1 MRRGANCH
9 GEHGGLS
16 ADKHK
21 KGRDNMACKCGKCK
35 CDTGFIAPFE
45 ALEELSDGL
54 GAKNDVVAI
63 AWEREDGKVYRYD
76 FEVPKR
82 MDPKA
87 AKYASYI
94 AERIAKFIVW
104 SAGGWKLYLA
114 GPDAVVQP
122 VAKAYTKKG
131 SRAFDYDFFTSIYG
145 RPVEAVVV
153 PYKKMPEFNEKT
165 SVVKTV
171 ADGCRIGFDLGASD
185 FKISALNKGEVVF
198 SKEFPWD
205 PRNNPDPEYHYSML
219 TAGLKEAAAA
229 LPRVD
234 AIGGSTAGTLV
245 GQKMGIASLFRAVK
259 EQNPSKFETA
269 QNMFFRIEKDWGV
282 PFAIYNDGDVTAL
295 AGMITM
301 NKKGI
306 LGVAMGSSEA
316 VGYVDP
322 KGAMT
327 GRISELAF
335 APVDFNPKAPKDE
348 WSGDAGVG
356 AMAFSQQAV
365 NWLAEKHG
373 FEFPA
378 DMKLPERLK
387 AVQAAME
394 KGDGKALKVY
404 VQIGRFLAHAIPWYN
419 EFYDYQNMMILGR
432 VTSGL
437 GGEVILETAK
447 LLLKEC
453 YPSWSERIDI
463 FMPDENA
470 RRLGQSVAAA
480 QIPVIKGK
488 RK

>member
-1 MRRGANCH
+1 
-9 GEHGGLS
+9 
-16 ADKHK
+16 
-21 KGRDNMACKCGKCK
+21 MACSCGKAK
-35 CDTGFIAPFE
+35 CACASEFKAPMT
-45 ALEELSDGL
+45 ALWQIYDGI
-54 GAKNDVVAI
+54 GAKADVVAI
-63 AWEREDGKVYRYD
+63 AWEREDGKVFRYD
-76 FEVPKR
+76 LPIPQR
-82 MDPKA
+82 LDPKA
-87 AKYASYI
+87 VKYVSYVV
-94 AERIAKFIVW
+94 ERIAKFIVW

-114 GPDAVVQP
+114 GPDAIVKP

-131 SRAFDYDFFTSIYG
+131 ARAFDYDFFTAIYG

-153 PYKKMPEFNEKT
+153 PLKAMPAMNET
-165 SVVKTV
+165 PVRVKTV

-185 FKISALNKGEVVF
+185 FKISALKNGKVVF

-205 PRNNPDPEYHYSML
+205 PRNQADPEYHYSKL

-245 GQKMGIASLFRAVK
+245 GQKMGIASLFRAIK
-259 EQNPSKFETA
+259 EKNPSKFETA

-301 NKKGI
+301 GKKGI

-316 VGYVDP
+316 VGYVDM
-322 KGAMT
+322 KGCMT

-335 APVDFNPKAPKDE
+335 APVDFNPNAPKCE

-365 NWLAEKHG
+365 NWLAQKYG
-373 FEFPA
+373 FKFPKA
-378 DMKLPERLK
+378 MGLPERLK
-387 AVQAAME
+387 VVQAAME
-394 KGDGKALKVY
+394 KGDEKALKVY
-404 VQIGRFLAHAIPWYN
+404 IQIGRFLAHAIPWYN
-419 EFYDYQNMMILGR
+419 EFYDYENMMILGR

-437 GGEVILETAK
+437 GGSVILETAK
-447 LLLKEC
+447 AMLKDV
-453 YPSWSERIDI
+453 YPEWAEKIDI
-463 FMPDENA
+463 FMPDEKA

-480 QIPVIKGK
+480 QIPVIRK
-488 RK
+488 R